1 MCARLPQEYDG
12 GTLMESILAVG
23 TLPADFPRVIRA
35 QREAV
40 EAKIREMTNSD
51 TIYPGLAAFREGSA
65 RRPGDIFAPVAP
77 DSIPGVREAGWT
89 PMPMRFR
96 IVLPGCGDG
105 TPTRANLHRFMR
117 AIHTM
122 VTEHA
127 DGWPFLEP
135 VDGEEVTDYYEI
147 VKEPIDLRL
156 ILERI
161 EAGDYY
167 ITLEVRLRCVG
178 ALQWP
183 VAATQTCV
191 CVDFRCG
198 LSAHVPELPSLQRP
212 RHTLLQVLQSSGS
225 LLRNQDRGEH
235 QLEQAQRPS
244 HSRRCRV
251 HGSCVTGTQ
260 TRHAVVLCV
269 LHRQRQSPAFR
280 DGLHVA
286 AVVARQLILRRQAQ
300 QRAQADVGQRSRLC
314 TRRQRRRRPQ
324 PGSSLHS
331 CV

>member
-51 TIYPGLAAFREGSA
+51 TIYPGLAAFREGGA
-65 RRPGDIFAPVAP
+65 RRAGDIFAPVAP

-161 EAGDYY
+161 QVGDYY
-167 ITLEVRLRCVG
+167 ITLEVRSRCVG
-178 ALQWP
+178 ALRLP
-183 VAATQTCV
+183 VAA
-191 CVDFRCG
+191 
-198 LSAHVPELPSLQRP
+198 
-212 RHTLLQVLQSSGS
+212 
-225 LLRNQDRGEH
+225 
-235 QLEQAQRPS
+235 
-244 HSRRCRV
+244 
-251 HGSCVTGTQ
+251 
-260 TRHAVVLCV
+260 
-269 LHRQRQSPAFR
+269 
-280 DGLHVA
+280 
-286 AVVARQLILRRQAQ
+286 I
-300 QRAQADVGQRSRLC
+300 
-314 TRRQRRRRPQ
+314 
-324 PGSSLHS
+324 HS
-331 CV
+331 CVCARFSRRTFGACSRTAESTTPRTHPTSSAPTVWRPSSKPRSRRASAGASAAALS